1 MTPGRVSRRIGV
13 LGGRFDPPHIG
24 HLMIAQEAWW
34 RLALDELVFVPVGV
48 PADRPAP
55 RFAGDLR
62 AAMVESAIAEHPSWR
77 CSRTEVN
84 RRGPSYTADTL
95 AELAAAAPGAHLW
108 FIMGADR
115 LSGFADW
122 HAPERIL
129 RLARLAVVSRD
140 GHDARALADTAE
152 QVAPGR
158 VDILT
163 APEVD
168 VSSTM
173 IRDRLAAG
181 APVDYLV
188 PDAVARL
195 LADYAVDGADA

>member
-1 MTPGRVSRRIGV
+1 VSSGRRIGV

-34 RLALDELVFVPVGV
+34 RLGLDELVFVPVGA

-55 RFAGDLR
+55 RFPADLR
-62 AAMVESAIAEHPSWR
+62 VAMVEGAIDEHPGWR
-77 CSRTEVN
+77 CSRTEVD
-84 RRGPSYTADTL
+84 RPGPSYTAETL
-95 AELAAAAPGAHLW
+95 AEIAHAHRDAEVW

-115 LSGFADW
+115 LAGFPQW
-122 HAPERIL
+122 HDPARIL
-129 RLARLAVVSRD
+129 SFARLAVVSRD
-140 GHDARALADTAE
+140 GVDPSDLAATAAA
-152 QVAPGR
+152 VAPGR

-168 VSSTM
+168 VSATM
-173 IRDRLAAG
+173 IRERLAAG

-188 PDAVARL
+188 PEAVARL
-195 LADYAVDGADA
+195 LTAEGRHH

>member
-1 MTPGRVSRRIGV
+1 VSPEPRRVGV

-34 RLALDELVFVPVGV
+34 RLGLDELVFVPVGA

-55 RFAGDLR
+55 RFSGDLR
-62 AAMVESAIAEHPSWR
+62 VAMVERAIDGHAGWR
-77 CSRTEVN
+77 CSRTEVD
-84 RRGPSYTADTL
+84 RPGPSYTADTL
-95 AELAAAAPGAHLW
+95 AEIAAADPGAGVW

-115 LSGFADW
+115 LSGFAQW
-122 HAPERIL
+122 HDPARIL
-129 RLARLAVVSRD
+129 SLARLAVVSRD
-140 GHDARALADTAE
+140 GVDASALAATAAD
-152 QVAPGR
+152 VAPGR

-168 VSSTM
+168 VSATM
-173 IRDRLAAG
+173 IRERLAAG

-188 PDAVARL
+188 PEGVARL
-195 LADYAVDGADA
+195 LADVGGET